1 MTFYKF
7 NGRGVINF
15 NKSNTV
21 YELTDISH
29 NNLKTVVI
37 SAPAISDE
45 IINGIPLGIKQW
57 TVMLSLF
64 VEYEIGYFQR

>member
-37 SAPAISDE
+37 SAPAISGE
-45 IINGIPLGIKQW
+45 IINGMPLGIKQW